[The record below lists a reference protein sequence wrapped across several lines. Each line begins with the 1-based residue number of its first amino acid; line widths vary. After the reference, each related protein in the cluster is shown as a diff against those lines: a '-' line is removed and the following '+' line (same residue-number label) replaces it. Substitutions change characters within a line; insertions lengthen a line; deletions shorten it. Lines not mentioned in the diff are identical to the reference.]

1 EYAQNRSYVRYIFLS
16 RNFGKE
22 RAMFAG
28 IEHVDTMGI
37 QPLPDSLDTALKV
50 MEKSDF
56 VASVLGEHV
65 FEYFLRNK
73 RKEWEE
79 YRMQVTPYE
88 LQKYLP
94 RL

>member
-1 EYAQNRSYVRYIFLS
+1 
-16 RNFGKE
+16 
-22 RAMFAG
+22 
-28 IEHVDTMGI
+28 
-37 QPLPDSLDTALKV
+37 QPLPDSLDSALKI

-56 VASVLGEHV
+56 VANVLGEHA

-79 YRMQVTPYE
+79 YRLQVTPYE

>member
-1 EYAQNRSYVRYIFLS
+1 MELGEPTSDDVWELTDL
-16 RNFGKE
+16 E
-22 RAMFAG
+22 RLA
-28 IEHVDTMGI
+28 MGI